1 MNAVNIGLIGAGE
14 IAQNFHL
21 PIHFRLPNVN
31 LFAIYDRNKSK
42 AQHIAE
48 KYNIPN
54 VCSSIEEMLNLDELE
69 AVDLCTSTDVHAEFA
84 VAAIEAGKHTLIE
97 KPIARNYQ
105 EAQQI
110 YDAEQ
115 KSDVKV
121 MIATNQR
128 FRYDAKML
136 KSYVLNDE
144 IGEIFYVQGSW
155 LQQKRSAEWRQQIE
169 KSGGGVLVDLG
180 ISLIDSLMWISDFP
194 EISSVSANTFKH
206 LTTKVED
213 VCIANIKFANGSIA
227 TMEMSWSL
235 FSSRNSFAFNVYGS
249 KGSAKINPIQL
260 YKVTG
265 DIYQPVTNTDLHSN
279 MEIFRKSFESEIKH
293 FINAVQGFSPVV
305 STVREAVI
313 IMKIIDAMYQSAKDG
328 VEIKFDSYK

>member
-31 LFAIYDRNKSK
+31 IFAIYDRNKSK
-42 AQHIAE
+42 AQLIAE
-48 KYNIPN
+48 KYNIPH
-54 VCSSIEEMLNLDELE
+54 VCTTYEEMLKLNELD
-69 AVDLCTSTDVHAEFA
+69 AVDICTSTDVHAEIA

-97 KPIARNYQ
+97 KPIARNYE
-105 EAQQI
+105 EAKLI
-110 YDAEQ
+110 KDAED

-121 MIATNQR
+121 MVATNQR

-136 KSYVLNDE
+136 KSYVQNND
-144 IGEIFYVQGSW
+144 IGDIFYVQGSW
-155 LQQKRSAEWRQQIE
+155 LQQKRSAEWREQIE
-169 KSGGGVLVDLG
+169 KSGGGVLIDLG
-180 ISLIDSLMWISDFP
+180 ISLIDSLMWICDFP
-194 EISSVSANTFKH
+194 EIMSVSANTFTH
-206 LTTKVED
+206 LTSKVED

-235 FSSRNSFAFNVYGS
+235 FSSRSSFAFNVYGS
-249 KGSAKINPIQL
+249 NGSAKINPVQL
-260 YKVTG
+260 YKING
-265 DIYQPVTNTDLHSN
+265 DVYQPVTNTDIHSN

-305 STVREAVI
+305 STVNEAVT
-313 IMKIIDAMYQSAKDG
+313 IMKIIDKMYQSAKEG
-328 VEIKFDSYK
+328 KELPL